1 MCSRIIMNWGS
12 IMFLHKDDRE
22 LFHDVIVTVS
32 DRMGVAIDI
41 VEKDYYV
48 TMILSELA
56 RYSDKVV
63 FKGGTS
69 LSKAYKAIDRFS
81 EDVDI
86 TFTEHIGSAR
96 RKKLKYQVLQ
106 PISEK
111 LDLPVSNW
119 NRIESDKDY
128 NHYDFVYRSVVDEAN
143 PLQPWVKVE
152 TALMSYAFP
161 TETRDIS
168 NFIFDCLKTTDPDI
182 LADFGLN
189 PFPMKVQTLSRTL
202 IDKMFAVCD
211 YYLMG
216 KPRRNSR
223 HLYDI
228 YKLYPLISDDATFA
242 KLIGEVYIQRGLM
255 DPERTPAAQPGINVG
270 EVAKKLCHE
279 DFYRED
285 YEETTKK
292 LISGDLSY
300 AEVID
305 FYSTLMDMYFR
316 Q

>member
-1 MCSRIIMNWGS
+1 
-12 IMFLHKDDRE
+12 MFLHKDDRE
-22 LFHDVIVTVS
+22 LFHDVIITVS
-32 DRMGVAIDI
+32 DRMNVAIDI

-56 RYSDKVV
+56 KSSDKVV

-69 LSKAYKAIDRFS
+69 ISKAYKAIDRFS

-96 RKKLKYQVLQ
+96 RKKLKYQILQ
-106 PISEK
+106 PISEI
-111 LDLPVSNW
+111 LEMPVSNW
-119 NRIESDKDY
+119 DRIESDKDY

-143 PLQPWVKVE
+143 PLRPWVKVE

-168 NFIFDCLKTTDPDI
+168 NIIFDCLQTSDPDI
-182 LADFGLN
+182 LNDYGLN
-189 PFPMKVQTLSRTL
+189 PFLMKVQTLSRTL

-211 YYLMG
+211 YYLLG
-216 KPRRNSR
+216 RARRNSR

-228 YKLYPLISDDATFA
+228 YKLYPLISDDAAFTQ
-242 KLIGEVYIQRGLM
+242 LISEVYKQRAQM
-255 DPERTPAAQPGINVG
+255 DPEITPAAQSGINIG
-270 EVAKKLCHE
+270 KVAKKLCHE
-279 DFYRED
+279 DFYKDD
-285 YEETTKK
+285 YGETTKK
-292 LISGDLSY
+292 LISDDLAY
-300 AEVID
+300 TEAIG
-305 FYSTLMDMYFR
+305 FYYDLMNKYFS